1 MQTEHAEINAQR
13 ASDPPG
19 DYPPDDDLIARMN
32 AIRNSSER
40 HVVRMHAEAERLV
53 DWREHVRS
61 QPLVAVGAAAAAGF
75 FLVFRSR
82 GSQAPQVR
90 TQASRPRNADTG
102 NADTATEA
110 RVTEA
115 ATRTSLTSG
124 AMAFIGTMAG
134 NMVKQYAA
142 NYVKGK
148 LAGVHHDRNTNE
160 QSEVHSPQAGQS
172 TGRW

>member
-1 MQTEHAEINAQR
+1 MQPEHAGINAPR
-13 ASDPPG
+13 G
-19 DYPPDDDLIARMN
+19 DHLSGDGLPDDDLIARMN

-61 QPLVAVGAAAAAGF
+61 QPLVAVGVAAAAGF
-75 FLVFRSR
+75 FLLYRSR
-82 GSQAPQVR
+82 GNKAPQVR
-90 TQASRPRNADTG
+90 AERGRGDADARKT
-102 NADTATEA
+102 DKATEA
-110 RVTEA
+110 RVNEA
-115 ATRTSLTSG
+115 TTRTSLTSG

-148 LAGVHHDRNTNE
+148 LAGVHHDRNTDE
-160 QSEVHSPQAGQS
+160 QSEVHSPRASQS